1 MAKSCQLLQYVIS
14 VLSLSLV
21 SFYSLRKILV
31 LTSTRTSG
39 TGYMCGFSVLSPFLL
54 RSMLVFSSLV
64 SFSSLIVVIIIVGGS
79 GGGVFKLF
87 FLNDNND
94 V

>member
-1 MAKSCQLLQYVIS
+1 MIS

-79 GGGVFKLF
+79 GGGGVFKLF